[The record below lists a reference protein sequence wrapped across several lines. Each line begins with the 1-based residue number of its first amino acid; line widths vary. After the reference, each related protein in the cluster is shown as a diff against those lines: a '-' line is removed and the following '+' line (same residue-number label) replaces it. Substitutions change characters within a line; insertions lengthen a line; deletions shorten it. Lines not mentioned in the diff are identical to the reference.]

1 VWLAD
6 GEKNFEAM
14 FARFDTVDER
24 NKRHPAPTA
33 IQTDAALIRAAIIAS
48 RG

>member
-24 NKRHPAPTA
+24 NKAPTA